1 VHDLSS
7 LAILYIENRT
17 DIVFQFISLVITVMT
32 SKIITIVIIKEANI
46 YAPSFITFLQ
56 YS

>member
-1 VHDLSS
+1 MP
-7 LAILYIENRT
+7 YIENRT

-32 SKIITIVIIKEANI
+32 SKIITIIIIKEANI
-46 YAPSFITFLQ
+46 NAASFTTVLQ